1 MSLIKR
7 YTNHSLKELIIIL
20 DSGDDYTEEAKDA
33 IRTILEFKKPSGEE
47 LKEIAFEYWE
57 QKIND
62 NIKSILLNNEKPVS
76 QILSE
81 NEMKGILVSAFQ
93 KYSETQQLF
102 EIDTTKYWFV

>member
-1 MSLIKR
+1 VSLIKR
-7 YTNHSLKELIIIL
+7 YTNHSLKQLVIIL
-20 DSGDDYTEEAKDA
+20 ESGDDYTEEAKDA
-33 IRTILEFKKPSGEE
+33 IRTILEFKNPSDDEVS
-47 LKEIAFEYWE
+47 EIAFEYWT

-76 QILSE
+76 QIISE
-81 NEMKGILVSAFQ
+81 SEMKSILISAFE